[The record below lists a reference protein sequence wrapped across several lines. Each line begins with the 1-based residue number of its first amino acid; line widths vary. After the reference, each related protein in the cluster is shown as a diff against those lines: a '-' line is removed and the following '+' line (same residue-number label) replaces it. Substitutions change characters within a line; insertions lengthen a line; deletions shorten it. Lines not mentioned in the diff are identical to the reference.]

1 MRCCWLY
8 CSGCPPY
15 AFLSVSVCLS
25 SFGFIKFM
33 AVFSM
38 LLLMTLRKILV
49 IVVLS
54 ILFLLGLSAAPNGS
68 LLNRCLREHQLL
80 LSLFVLFLSSSLPS
94 SSSSSPSSSSSFSSS
109 PPPPPPLLLIGFN
122 GCTLLAS
129 EGFQCAVYIGT
140 CQSYYLSFFCLP
152 SAFLFF

>member
-1 MRCCWLY
+1 MRCCWLC
-8 CSGCPPY
+8 CSGCPAY

-25 SFGFIKFM
+25 SLGFIKFM

-38 LLLMTLRKILV
+38 LVLMTLRKIFI
-49 IVVLS
+49 IVALS
-54 ILFLLGLSAAPNGS
+54 ILFLLCLSIAPNGS
-68 LLNRCLREHQLL
+68 LFNHCLREHQFLL
-80 LSLFVLFLSSSLPS
+80 GLLLPS
-94 SSSSSPSSSSSFSSS
+94 SPPHS
-109 PPPPPPLLLIGFN
+109 PPPLPLLLPPPPFLLIGFS